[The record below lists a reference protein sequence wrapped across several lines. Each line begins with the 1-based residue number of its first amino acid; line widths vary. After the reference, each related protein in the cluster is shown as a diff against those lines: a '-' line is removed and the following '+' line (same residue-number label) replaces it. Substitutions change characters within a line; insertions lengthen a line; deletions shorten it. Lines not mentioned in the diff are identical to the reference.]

1 MSNAKHHKWRRKQ
14 PFIYSTK
21 NPILKQQVHF
31 DSTSRSLIVG
41 EWPPLIIIFSN
52 SQEFRL
58 RPLFFAY
65 EDRDQITELF
75 VETFKRL
82 SISANVFENRNTT
95 PAIMWE
101 KVDSLM
107 TDTVTKSLRTK
118 DTISN
123 ALGSNH
129 DRYHLL
135 CKSHT
140 VEVLD
145 RSNFNVLAEVE
156 KKEKLL

>member
-1 MSNAKHHKWRRKQ
+1 MERKAAIHLLNKESNIKA
-14 PFIYSTK
+14 T
-21 NPILKQQVHF
+21 VHF
-31 DSTSRSLIVG
+31 DSTSRSLIDG
-41 EWPPLIIIFSN
+41 EWPRLIIIFSN

-107 TDTVTKSLRTK
+107 TDTVTKNLRTK

-129 DRYHLL
+129 DPYHLL